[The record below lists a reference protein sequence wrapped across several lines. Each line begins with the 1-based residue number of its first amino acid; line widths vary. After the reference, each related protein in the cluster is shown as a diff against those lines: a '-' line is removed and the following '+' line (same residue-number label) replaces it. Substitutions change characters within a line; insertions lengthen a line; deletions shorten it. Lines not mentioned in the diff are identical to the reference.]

1 MTNIELAHSIIQQ
14 LVDIGVKEFVLCA
27 GARNSPFVQVIDANR
42 HLKLWNFFEER
53 SAGFFAL
60 GRIATTRTPVVVITT
75 SGTAVAELL
84 ASAIEGTYSS
94 LPLIMITADRPKRFR
109 GSGAPQSIEQIGIF
123 SYYNEVSI
131 DLDKENNHVSFH
143 NLSWK
148 KPIQVNVCFEEP
160 LIDAPI
166 LPIVVPEKTQWKKM
180 PEQIPMNALDDIE
193 EFILKHRPVV
203 LIGYIPER
211 AQKVVV
217 EFLKRYKFPVYAEG
231 ISGLRGHP
239 ELQDNLIKSGEK
251 SINTLIEKGVCDSI
265 LRLGGIPTARIW
277 RDLEEKYRELP
288 VLTVSYNHYTGLSRE
303 SMHFICMD
311 VLSQVDVVP
320 EQKSDLKKIA
330 FDVEKYAEVE
340 LLFKKFPLAEPS
352 LVRELSKQLK
362 DQSVYLGNSSPIRE
376 WDFAAD
382 PNCKPLRVV
391 GNRGANGIDGQLSAF
406 LGWSHSHSENWAIVG
421 DLTAMY
427 DLSAPWIQKQMDDN
441 IKLRIVVINNKGGQI
456 FDRMFQ
462 KEIYLNRHELSFKNW
477 AAMWSW
483 DYQLWNEV
491 PAKIDVASRQ
501 VIELVP
507 DPAQTTMFWQS
518 LGDCWKE

>member
-1 MTNIELAHSIIQQ
+1 
-14 LVDIGVKEFVLCA
+14 
-27 GARNSPFVQVIDANR
+27 
-42 HLKLWNFFEER
+42 
-53 SAGFFAL
+53 
-60 GRIATTRTPVVVITT
+60 
-75 SGTAVAELL
+75 
-84 ASAIEGTYSS
+84 
-94 LPLIMITADRPKRFR
+94 
-109 GSGAPQSIEQIGIF
+109 
-123 SYYNEVSI
+123 
-131 DLDKENNHVSFH
+131 
-143 NLSWK
+143 
-148 KPIQVNVCFEEP
+148 
-160 LIDAPI
+160 
-166 LPIVVPEKTQWKKM
+166 M

-217 EFLKRYKFPVYAEG
+217 DFLKRYKFPVYAEG

-311 VLSQVDVVP
+311 ILSQVDVVP
-320 EQKSDLKKIA
+320 EQKSDLEKLA

-352 LVRELSKQLK
+352 LIRELSKQLK

-376 WDFAAD
+376 WDLAAD
-382 PNCKPLRVV
+382 PKYKPLRVV

-406 LGWSHSHSENWAIVG
+406 LGWSHSHSENWALVG

-507 DPAQTTMFWQS
+507 DPAQTAMFWQS